1 MKKSIIALA
10 VMAAS
15 FSAFANSD
23 YAPPTAPADPSITAS
38 QTQSQTGTNTQDQSN
53 TSNNTNSSTAT
64 TGPNTANG
72 GASDAQGGQ
81 SSAIGVGEG
90 GASSSSGGSSRSSA
104 STGPSYA
111 ANGDQVSTFSS
122 KMLSLPQPVW
132 TQVPTAFG
140 CIVTTSKAGALGW
153 NFVSGS
159 STTQQS
165 EVVCTTIRMAESAS
179 AWCQYESAAF
189 LNKRA
194 YEQMYE
200 GESGDFFLKSGK
212 RDLSFEECEKT
223 KRPVMIME
231 RQIAAPPPPVEQ
243 HINID
248 NGSNCAAPAPVKRPH
263 KYTPVPK
270 KVCK

>member
-10 VMAAS
+10 VIALTGIAH
-15 FSAFANSD
+15 ATN
-23 YAPPTAPADPSITAS
+23 YTPEPTPTVTGS
-38 QTQSQTGTNTQDQSN
+38 QEQNQNQNQTLTGSQEQSSTNTSTGG
-53 TSNNTNSSTAT
+53 TSN
-64 TGPNTANG
+64 
-72 GASDAQGGQ
+72 AQGGQ

-111 ANGDQVSTFSS
+111 ANGDQVSTSSS

-165 EVVCTTIRMAESAS
+165 EVVCTTIRMAESAA

-200 GESGDFFLKSGK
+200 GESGDFFLKQGK

-248 NGSNCAAPAPVKRPH
+248 NGSNCAAPAPVKRRSIPH

>member
-10 VMAAS
+10 AMAAS
-15 FSAFANSD
+15 FSAFATGS
-23 YAPPTAPADPSITAS
+23 YEPTPTVTGS
-38 QTQSQTGTNTQDQSN
+38 QEQNQTLTGSQEQSSTNT
-53 TSNNTNSSTAT
+53 NTNTAT
-64 TGPNTANG
+64 G
-72 GASDAQGGQ
+72 GVSDATGGQ
-81 SSAIGVGEG
+81 SSSISISEG
-90 GASSSSGGSSRSSA
+90 GTPSSSAAGGRSSA

-122 KMLSLPQPVW
+122 KVLSLPQPVW

-159 STTQQS
+159 STSQQS
-165 EVVCTTIRMAESAS
+165 EVVCTTIRMAESAA

-194 YEQMYE
+194 YEQMYA

-231 RQIAAPPPPVEQ
+231 RQIAAPPVEQ

-248 NGSNCAAPAPVKRPH
+248 NGINNACAAPAPVKSRSIPH

>member
-23 YAPPTAPADPSITAS
+23 YAPPTVTADPSITAS

-81 SSAIGVGEG
+81 SSATG
-90 GASSSSGGSSRSSA
+90 GHSSA
-104 STGPSYA
+104 TTGPSYA